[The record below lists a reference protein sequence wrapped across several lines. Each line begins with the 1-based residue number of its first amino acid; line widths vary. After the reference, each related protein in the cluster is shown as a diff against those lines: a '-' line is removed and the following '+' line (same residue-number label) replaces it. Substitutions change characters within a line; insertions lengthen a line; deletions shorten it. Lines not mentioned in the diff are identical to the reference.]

1 MLCLNE
7 GKTACVPLEEGV
19 DFLGYH
25 FGSTGMA
32 IPAKAERN
40 LEERLETMWL
50 TSSEKTVEEKLK
62 NALEIVGGWEQ
73 YFRGERKVHSIF
85 EYIVLMRF
93 SGKKKEGLENQ
104 RRELSNYCKDI
115 AVYLAKIWKEEGEE
129 ALELLEY
136 EQFYQIW
143 TLQGSG
149 QKAHDN
155 LKELLDLYRSYIIQE
170 NADTAGAYAAIFRQ
184 RGVPKG
190 RILAEAEGTSGEKGI
205 WHRQSCDT
213 AGQR

>member
-62 NALEIVGGWEQ
+62 SALEIVGGWEQ
-73 YFRGERKVHSIF
+73 YFRGERKVHSI
-85 EYIVLMRF
+85 LP
-93 SGKKKEGLENQ
+93 
-104 RRELSNYCKDI
+104 DI
-115 AVYLAKIWKEEGEE
+115 P
-129 ALELLEY
+129 
-136 EQFYQIW
+136 F
-143 TLQGSG
+143 
-149 QKAHDN
+149 
-155 LKELLDLYRSYIIQE
+155 RSVI
-170 NADTAGAYAAIFRQ
+170 
-184 RGVPKG
+184 
-190 RILAEAEGTSGEKGI
+190 
-205 WHRQSCDT
+205 
-213 AGQR
+213 